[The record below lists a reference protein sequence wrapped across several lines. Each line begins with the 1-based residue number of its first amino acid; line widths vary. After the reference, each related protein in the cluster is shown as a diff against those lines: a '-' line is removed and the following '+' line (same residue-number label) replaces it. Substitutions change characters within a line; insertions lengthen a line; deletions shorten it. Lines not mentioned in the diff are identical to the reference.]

1 METNHEQHVDLM
13 TVMIKGQLHHG
24 NTLEF
29 LLAFEWISAFHTRPL
44 VLLSELRCK
53 RVQEKSSPGKVE
65 SRSPPLYSI

>member
-1 METNHEQHVDLM
+1 MEANHEQHVDPM

-29 LLAFEWISAFHTRPL
+29 LLVFEWISAFHTRPL

-53 RVQEKSSPGKVE
+53 RVQ
-65 SRSPPLYSI
+65 